1 MACRRGREA
10 QMVHRVSKLSQNQ
23 QLVSVIIPP
32 LRRRRRRDSA
42 VKRLLRCFSA
52 AKQITLMLVFLFSSG
67 EELQGKIT
75 VRKNKKDPRSL
86 LVTFDLRDRKL
97 TYSLQ

>member
-1 MACRRGREA
+1 MGERAAET
-10 QMVHRVSKLSQNQ
+10 QPEKQ
-23 QLVSVIIPP
+23 QLVSVIITPSNTEEEEE
-32 LRRRRRRDSA
+32 D
-42 VKRLLRCFSA
+42 C
-52 AKQITLMLVFLFSSG
+52 G